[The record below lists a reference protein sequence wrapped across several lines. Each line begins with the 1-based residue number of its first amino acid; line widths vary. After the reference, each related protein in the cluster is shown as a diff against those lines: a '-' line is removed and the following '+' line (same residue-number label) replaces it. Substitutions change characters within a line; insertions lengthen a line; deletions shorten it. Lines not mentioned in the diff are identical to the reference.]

1 MEKTGLNWWSDRA
14 WIKSGC
20 ILTAVMTAVILVK
33 WESWTDELK
42 IIGAVGALVP
52 VHVLEE
58 WGFPGWFHYQYNI
71 LQKSSRPD
79 RYPMCSVPASI
90 MAAALLFCVS
100 EVVSHTAAGIKMH
113 KRFKP
118 CGKTT
123 IYGPG
128 FLVLGVL
135 SFYSLRKLPVSGLD
149 VLIGIALPVVSVI
162 VFIVLPENLLKDE
175 DSPYY
180 ERFLTK

>member
-20 ILTAVMTAVILVK
+20 LLAAVMTAVILVK

-42 IIGAVGALVP
+42 IIGAVGALVT

-58 WGFPGWFHYQYNI
+58 WVFPGGFHYQYNI

-90 MAAALLFCVS
+90 MIVALLFCVS
-100 EVVSHTAAGIKMH
+100 EVVSHTA
-113 KRFKP
+113 
-118 CGKTT
+118 
-123 IYGPG
+123 YDG

-135 SFYSLRKLPVSGLD
+135 SFYSLRI
-149 VLIGIALPVVSVI
+149 LIGIALPVVSVI